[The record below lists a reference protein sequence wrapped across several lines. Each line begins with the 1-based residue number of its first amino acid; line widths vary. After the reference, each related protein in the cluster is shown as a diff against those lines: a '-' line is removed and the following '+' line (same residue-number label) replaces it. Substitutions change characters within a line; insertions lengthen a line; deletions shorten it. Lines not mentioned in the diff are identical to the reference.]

1 VLGPV
6 PCIECICGH
15 WMVSNGLLKIP
26 IGAAMAD
33 ARTECICGH
42 WMVSNGMSLS
52 CRCCLGLVPH
62 IECICGYC
70 SMVSNGLVS
79 NGLINIPRGAAM
91 ADASTEFVYGHWM
104 VSNGLSL
111 PLLGL
116 VPRIECVCGHWM
128 VSKGLQRSTQAS
140 NAFVATGWSRNDLW
154 IRCLWPLDG
163 LKMACHNSERLRN
176 DRRKH

>member
-1 VLGPV
+1 
-6 PCIECICGH
+6 
-15 WMVSNGLLKIP
+15 MVSNGLLKIP

-70 SMVSNGLVS
+70 MVSNGLVS

-91 ADASTEFVYGHWM
+91 ANASTEFVYGHWM

-128 VSKGLQRSTQAS
+128 VLNGLVGTAVTAGATAGTVASTECVCGHWMVSKGPQ
-140 NAFVATGWSRNDLW
+140 
-154 IRCLWPLDG
+154 
-163 LKMACHNSERLRN
+163 
-176 DRRKH
+176 